1 MKAPMQIAA
10 MRRVL
15 ASAPCKKEMSSG
27 EGGVT
32 SGGEPTNSVS
42 KLASAA
48 RSVSIAMPNELLI
61 RPPVADRA
69 WTSYMGS
76 LRIWFAVSNT
86 ESGAKLI
93 TAKPCGTRRPTRRMA
108 NSSQT
113 CGNPRSHRLTMVK
126 SYHQARLSS
135 IGAQRKFQEQ
145 LSRCLKSDQ
154 RQRIP
159 EYRLRVA
166 GRNDRSEHI

>member
-48 RSVSIAMPNELLI
+48 RSGSIAMPNELLI

-108 NSSQT
+108 ASSQT
-113 CGNPRSHRLTMVK
+113 CANPRSHHWQKLPP
-126 SYHQARLSS
+126 RLSS

-154 RQRIP
+154 RQRIA
-159 EYRLRVA
+159 ECLLRVKL
-166 GRNDRSEHI
+166 